1 MTVCCYCH
9 LGIGKTVFT
18 KKATFDWSQQKFSE
32 TLGAFDLV
40 LLVRLRDVS
49 NLQDVPSILGAS
61 EVLDSNGAI
70 SVHNLYDY
78 VCHHQEKV
86 LLILDGYDE
95 YVYSS
100 ENQSPVFKI
109 WKKSQLRDCCV
120 VMTSRETKAETLRNL
135 SDAQF
140 KIDGFNRQR
149 QEEFARRFLKDD
161 KDIEDFFVFLRQ
173 HNLSGLAQIPLL
185 LVILCLLWTKTT
197 RKALPKE
204 RADIFAQFVKTLFD
218 HMCEKQS
225 AESVSAEDYSDELYA
240 LGRLA
245 FEALLQGQLYFP
257 VSQLPA
263 GYSLIERLIEVGLFQ
278 VLNMAS
284 LNREK
289 GVYFIH
295 KSVQEYLAGNFLKE
309 ELTSKKAESTNF
321 LLKLDSVEKIR
332 EMIEVLKFAVQLSEE
347 AAREIVI
354 HLGMKSGLKEF
365 KFDNET
371 PSQEE
376 LSEEQTDFIDLC
388 NKFFFNFSAETR
400 KNLFPTF
407 LSSLGGVLVI
417 SAEQLNVIV
426 QEKLVQTTETPNYV
440 FFNENNY
447 KNYEAQ
453 DYCNLK
459 ILSQQLN
466 AVIVSCV
473 GEKKASEFVSNLTWR
488 SIDEFFLKKEENNT
502 HLYLA
507 KIVNNKNT
515 AVPLLPSDTIKVLI
529 SKQETTTKANMNGD
543 ESSEESSS
551 SCCLKRHGLSR
562 VRVIVAWE
570 VKRSEV
576 EQLIEMMPFITAP
589 HVISVWGE
597 LYGEVFDAEV
607 TESLL
612 RSIPTIHKLERL
624 ILRAINL
631 TSSPAV
637 EFISRVFKQDL
648 PNLKLLD
655 MSWNPLLGAGVDSL
669 IKHLSCA
676 PHLEGLYLV
685 EVKMTPQQV
694 MNLTS
699 AIKQHGNIIELW
711 SDYHVSFPIL
721 SQFVSLFFVYSLFLL
736 SSCLSPFSF
745 LCHFYTR
752 QNTRFTFEN

>member
-18 KKATFDWSQQKFSE
+18 KKATFDWSQQRYSE

-49 NLQDVPSILGAS
+49 NLQDVPSILRAC

-70 SVHNLYDY
+70 SIHNLYDY
-78 VCHHQEKV
+78 VCRHQEKV

-95 YVYSS
+95 YVYNSKT
-100 ENQSPVFKI
+100 ESPVFKI

-120 VMTSRETKAETLRNL
+120 VITSRETKAETLRNC

-140 KIDGFNRQR
+140 KIDGFNYQR
-149 QEEFARRFLKDD
+149 QVEFARRFLKDNR
-161 KDIEDFFVFLRQ
+161 DIAEFFMYLWQ
-173 HNLSGLAQIPLL
+173 HNLRGLAEIPLL
-185 LVILCLLWTKTT
+185 LLMLCLLWTKTS
-197 RKALPKE
+197 REELPKE
-204 RADIFAQFVKTLFD
+204 RGHIFTRFIETMFD
-218 HMCEKQS
+218 HMCEKKS
-225 AESVSAEDYSDELYA
+225 AEESVSAKDYSDELYA

-284 LNREK
+284 LKREK

-309 ELTSKKAESTNF
+309 ELTSRKAESTNS
-321 LLKLDSVEKIR
+321 LSNVDSVEKIFR
-332 EMIEVLKFAVQLSEE
+332 INEALKFAGELSEE
-347 AAREIVI
+347 AARYILI
-354 HLGMKSGLKEF
+354 QFGMAAKKEDLTEF
-365 KFDNET
+365 GFDNET
-371 PSQEE
+371 PSETD
-376 LSEEQTDFIDLC
+376 LSREQRNFINLC
-388 NKFFFNFSAETR
+388 NELFFYCSAETR
-400 KNLFPTF
+400 KNIFPTF

-417 SAEQLNVIV
+417 NKEQLNVVV
-426 QEKLVQTTETPNYV
+426 QENLVQTTEKTPNYV
-440 FFNENNY
+440 FFKEDY
-447 KNYEAQ
+447 HYTEQ
-453 DYCNLK
+453 DYSNLI
-459 ILSQQLN
+459 ILTQQLN
-466 AVIVSCV
+466 AVIISCV
-473 GEKKASEFVSNLTWR
+473 GEKKASEFLTNSTWR
-488 SIDEFFLKKEENNT
+488 SIDDFFLKKEENNT

-507 KIVNNKNT
+507 KIDK
-515 AVPLLPSDTIKVLI
+515 PFDIIKTLI
-529 SKQETTTKANMNGD
+529 SKQETTKKTNMNDD

-551 SCCLKRHGLSR
+551 SCCSKRRHGLSR
-562 VRVIVAWE
+562 VWRIRAEWVN
-570 VKRSEV
+570 RSEV
-576 EQLIEMMPFITAP
+576 ELMSEMMQFITAP
-589 HVISVWGE
+589 HEIHVWGE
-597 LYGEVFDAEV
+597 YGEVFDAEV

-612 RSIPTIHKLERL
+612 RRIQVTQKLK
-624 ILRAINL
+624 ILTLQRINV

-637 EFISRVFKQDL
+637 KFINSLFKKA
-648 PNLKLLD
+648 PNLQSLN
-655 MSWNPLLGAGVDSL
+655 MSLNPLPGAGVDSL

-676 PHLEGLYLV
+676 SHLRTLGLSG
-685 EVKMTPQQV
+685 VKMTPQQV
-694 MNLTS
+694 MDLSS
-699 AIKQHGNIIELW
+699 AIKQHSNIIILRT
-711 SDYHVSFPIL
+711 DYHVSFPIL

-752 QNTRFTFEN
+752 QNTRLFYF